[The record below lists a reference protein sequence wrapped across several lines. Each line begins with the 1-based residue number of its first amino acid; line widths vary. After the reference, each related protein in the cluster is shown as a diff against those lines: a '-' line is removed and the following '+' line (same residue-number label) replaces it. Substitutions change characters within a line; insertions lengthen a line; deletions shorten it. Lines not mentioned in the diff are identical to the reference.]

1 MHDWNLRRSR
11 VPAFLVFGK
20 VSGACSKP
28 DAEFPPRPADFIP
41 YHSLISIRGLARS
54 PGLLTT
60 KCMAGSVP
68 AHYAA
73 TYGHNNIITLL
84 AERDPAS
91 LMIQDNAGDT
101 PAHDATSVRAGLLR
115 SENTRCNA
123 S

>member
-1 MHDWNLRRSR
+1 
-11 VPAFLVFGK
+11 
-20 VSGACSKP
+20 
-28 DAEFPPRPADFIP
+28 
-41 YHSLISIRGLARS
+41 
-54 PGLLTT
+54 
-60 KCMAGSVP
+60 MAGSVP